1 MMLSWRKW
9 AVPSSTGAAS
19 ARVVEPVATAVSIP
33 RRALT
38 LRAWIIGILCVVLVD
53 LWIHWAELVLGQ
65 RGHTALANTSIPV
78 GAFNALVALVV
89 VNILL
94 QRVAHRWALTARE
107 LLVIYVMMTVSTV
120 LSSSGALHFIVPSV
134 TAAFYYASAENRWAE
149 LFHRY
154 IPDWLAQKDAFAL
167 KYFYQGNAPVPLGL
181 WWKQIGAWTL
191 FMTVYTFTC
200 LCLMAIMRRQW
211 VERERL
217 TFPTVALPLA
227 LIREPQSLFSS
238 QLLWLGFAIPFALGT
253 LNTIHLNYPAVPE
266 IPLRATS
273 RLDIAQWVTTPPW
286 NAIGYMPMSF
296 YPFVIGIAYLL
307 SLEVTFSC
315 WFFYMVT
322 KAELVLGAAMGWT
335 AAAGGAA
342 QSVYPWI
349 GHQGAGAFLGLTA
362 ISLHLAR
369 RHLREVW
376 QTAWQGRGDDSM
388 EPLPYRWAV
397 LGFFLGLLGSIV
409 FCALAGMSWGTAA
422 VLVLLA
428 LSYMM
433 AATRTRAES
442 GNAWLFGP
450 GVDVYQLMTTTFG
463 TTGFRAQDLTI
474 LAYMRA
480 PLANFDL
487 RCISMPHQLD
497 GFKMGGELRTNLRQ
511 LVVAMMSAIALGFV
525 ISFVIAL
532 AIWYQFG
539 AGAKAEP
546 WRTYMGRTPFDAL
559 ADALKTPL
567 KPDTNGT
574 IAVVFGFLITVV
586 LAVLRTQLSWFPFH
600 PVGYAIAQTFT
611 MQQVWLPFIIAWAVK
626 WVILHF
632 GGMKLYRQSLP
643 FFFGLILGDFLNGG
657 FWTLVGCL
665 TDISVYPINW

>member
-1 MMLSWRKW
+1 MLGGHKW
-9 AVPSSTGAAS
+9 TAS
-19 ARVVEPVATAVSIP
+19 FPTSVAKARVQQPAATAVASTG
-33 RRALT
+33 RTLT
-38 LRAWIIGILCVVLVD
+38 LRAWVIGIVCVILVD

-89 VNILL
+89 LNQVLR
-94 QRVAHRWALTARE
+94 RVAARWALIPQE
-107 LLVIYVMMTVSTV
+107 LLVVYVMMTVATV
-120 LSSSGALHFIVPSV
+120 LSSSGALHFIVPTV
-134 TAAFYYASAENRWAE
+134 TAAFYYASAENQWAE

-154 IPDWLAQKDAFAL
+154 VPDWLAQKNEFAL

-181 WWKQIGAWTL
+181 WWKQIAVWTL

-200 LCLMAIMRRQW
+200 LCLMAILRRQW

-227 LIREPQSLFSS
+227 LIREPQSLFSNR
-238 QLLWLGFAIPFALGT
+238 LLWLGFAIPFALGT

-273 RLDIAQWVTTPPW
+273 RLDLAQWVTTPPW
-286 NAIGYMPMSF
+286 NAIGYTPMSF

-315 WFFYMVT
+315 WFFYLVT
-322 KAELVLGAAMGWT
+322 KAELVLGSAMGWT

-342 QSVYPWI
+342 QSVYPWT
-349 GHQGAGAFLGLTA
+349 GHQGAGAFLGLA
-362 ISLHLAR
+362 MISLYLAR
-369 RHLREVW
+369 KHLKEVW
-376 QTAWQGRGDDSM
+376 QTAWSGKGDDSD
-388 EPLPYRWAV
+388 EPMPYRWAV
-397 LGFFLGLLGSIV
+397 LGFFAGLMGSMA
-409 FCALAGMSWGTAA
+409 FCVVAGMSWGAA
-422 VLVLLA
+422 AILVLLA

-450 GVDVYQLMTTTFG
+450 SVDVYQLMTTTFG
-463 TTGFRAQDLTI
+463 TTGFRVQDLTI

-497 GFKMGGELRTNLRQ
+497 GFKLGGEMRANLRH
-511 LVVAMMSAIALGFV
+511 LALTMMTAIALGFV
-525 ISFVIAL
+525 VSFVIAL

-559 ADALKTPL
+559 ADAIKTPL
-567 KPDTNGT
+567 KADVNGT
-574 IAVVFGFLITVV
+574 LAVAFGFLITVM
-586 LAVLRTQLSWFPFH
+586 LTILRTQLSWFPFH
-600 PVGYAIAQTFT
+600 PVGYAIAHTLT
-611 MQQVWLPFIIAWAVK
+611 MQMVWLPFIIAWVLKWAV
-626 WVILHF
+626 LRF

-657 FWTLVGCL
+657 FWTLVGCF
-665 TDISVYPINW
+665 TNISVYPINW